1 MYTPLTCK
9 QILFFTE
16 TRTPARNQPHTSET
30 GASVAFSICCMRV
43 ALVSNKRAVPLQR
56 TVGSSSKRTH
66 RRGWA
71 LTRAS
76 MANGEETVR
85 SGTCFCEHAR
95 VTVTGAP
102 VAVSI
107 CHCSICRKLS
117 GAPFSMQALCKA
129 EQVRVEHDG
138 EPETMASSA
147 NVERCRC
154 IKCGSPIY
162 ASLMKVRKLNARIH
176 SRSRSLGSERRKTD

>member
-1 MYTPLTCK
+1 
-9 QILFFTE
+9 
-16 TRTPARNQPHTSET
+16 
-30 GASVAFSICCMRV
+30 MRA
-43 ALVSNKRAVPLQR
+43 ALVSNRRVAPLQR
-56 TVGSSSKRTH
+56 TAASSRKRTR

-76 MANGEETVR
+76 MANGEEIVR

-102 VAVSI
+102 VAVSV

-117 GAPFSMQALCKA
+117 GAPLSMQALFKA

-138 EPETMASSA
+138 EPTTTASSA

-162 ASLMKVRKLNARIH
+162 ASLMKVRKLDARIN
-176 SRSRSLGSERRKTD
+176 SRSCSLGSGK

>member
-1 MYTPLTCK
+1 
-9 QILFFTE
+9 
-16 TRTPARNQPHTSET
+16 
-30 GASVAFSICCMRV
+30 MRA
-43 ALVSNKRAVPLQR
+43 ALVSNRRVAPLQR
-56 TVGSSSKRTH
+56 TAASSPKRTH

-76 MANGEETVR
+76 MANGEEIVR

-102 VAVSI
+102 VAVSV

-117 GAPFSMQALCKA
+117 GAPLSMQALFKA

-138 EPETMASSA
+138 EPTTTASSA

-162 ASLMKVRKLNARIH
+162 ASLMKVRKLDARIN
-176 SRSRSLGSERRKTD
+176 SRSCSLGSGK